1 MIGIVGVCIVFV
13 MVFGGYMFAGGKIG
27 IILHALPFEMMI
39 IAGAALGAFVI
50 ANDNHGIKHTLK
62 DIAKVFKGP
71 HWKTQDF
78 QDLLCLM
85 FQLIRIARS
94 NPVELDQHIEDPGA
108 SAIFN
113 TYPRILAN
121 SEAVA
126 LICDTL
132 RSASMNYDD
141 PHQVEEVLTKRI
153 EKNYAEAQHSAHT
166 LQIMADGLPA
176 LGIVAAVLGVIKTM
190 ASIDQPPEILGK
202 MIGGALVGTF
212 LGVFLSYGLVG
223 PFANRVRAVI
233 DEDQHFYNLIREVMV
248 AALHNHAPNICV
260 EVGRQNTPA
269 EPAPHLQRAR
279 RRAARLEAEP
289 RGMIRAGL
297 ARPRGARA
305 AAAPALAAE
314 GGPILRRRARR
325 LLAPRAGDR
334 SDHRVVAGDRR
345 RAAPPSSSRAS
356 ALDFGTDGD
365 LREDA
370 ERRASGR

>member
-1 MIGIVGVCIVFV
+1 MIGIVGIVIVFV
-13 MVFGGYMFAGGKIG
+13 MVFGGYAIAGGKIG
-27 IILHALPFEMMI
+27 IIMHALPFEMMI
-39 IAGAALGAFVI
+39 IVGAATGAFVI
-50 ANDNHGIKHTLK
+50 ANDKHGIMHTLK
-62 DIAKVFKGP
+62 DVAKVFKGP

-94 NPVELDQHIEDPGA
+94 NPVELDQHIEDPEA

-113 TYPRILAN
+113 AYPKILADD
-121 SEAVA
+121 EAVA

-153 EKNYAEAQHSAHT
+153 EKSFLEAQHSAHT
-166 LQIMADGLPA
+166 LQTMADGLPA

-212 LGVFLSYGLVG
+212 LGVFLAYGIVG
-223 PFANRVRAVI
+223 PFANRVKAVI

-260 EVGRQNTPA
+260 EVGRQNTPSNLRPSYN
-269 EPAPHLQRAR
+269 E
-279 RRAARLEAEP
+279 LE
-289 RGMIRAGL
+289 
-297 ARPRGARA
+297 GALKA
-305 AAAPALAAE
+305 SKVSLAA
-314 GGPILRRRARR
+314 
-325 LLAPRAGDR
+325 
-334 SDHRVVAGDRR
+334 
-345 RAAPPSSSRAS
+345 
-356 ALDFGTDGD
+356 
-365 LREDA
+365 
-370 ERRASGR
+370 